1 MTRSSSGGADS
12 VSRFLCHQRF
22 RHPET
27 GRIYGHILRAFQSS
41 ILKRSTG
48 SRLCVSNLQEW
59 LREKRRVWPL
69 HMVCHRARLVERF
82 LDWSQA
88 HGVIAT
94 NPFAELHRDY
104 GPRTTPIVR
113 ALVSEDV
120 ETGLRKLRPLPRFGS
135 FLGNAMAEHVGLMR
149 SLGYR
154 YDLNERMLL
163 RFDRFLQSHSELAG
177 NALSRLIEAWV
188 QGDPSPNRLW
198 EAKRVGQLMS
208 KAMRRLDPAAAVV
221 PMSLEMCPPVRREL
235 RRPYVYSD
243 EQIQRLL
250 KAALAFPSPKAPLR
264 PLTLYTMVLLAYCA
278 GLRAGELVR
287 LTLGDLNLQDGTI
300 EIRETKFFKHR
311 RLPLAAGVIA
321 ALKNYLVAREQA
333 GGPTNSDSGLFWNQK
348 FRLRYSYGGVSI
360 LLVEVLRRAGV
371 KPATGRIGPRIHDLR
386 HTMVGHRMR
395 EWYREGINPQS
406 KLPHLATYLGHK
418 DIASTLVYLN
428 ITPELLHA
436 ASERFRKN
444 AAPTLQQTGGSL

>member
-1 MTRSSSGGADS
+1 MTRSSSAGADS
-12 VSRFLCHQRF
+12 VGRFLCQQRF

-27 GRIYGHILRAFQSS
+27 GRIYGHILRAFKSS
-41 ILKRSTG
+41 LIECSTG
-48 SRLCVSNLQEW
+48 ALSVSSLQEW

-82 LDWSQA
+82 LEWSQA

-94 NPFAELHRDY
+94 NAFAELHRHY

-113 ALVSEDV
+113 ALVSDDAEAA
-120 ETGLRKLRPLPRFGS
+120 LRKLRPVPRFGS
-135 FLGNAMAEHVGLMR
+135 FLGKVMAEHVGLMR

-154 YDLNERMLL
+154 YDVNERMLL
-163 RFDRFLQSHSELAG
+163 RFDRFLQSHTELAG
-177 NALSRLIEAWV
+177 NALNQLTEAWV
-188 QGDPSPNRLW
+188 QSDPSPNRLW
-198 EAKRVGQLMS
+198 ETRRVGQLMT
-208 KAMRRLDPAAAVV
+208 KAMRRLDPAAATL
-221 PMSLEMCPPVRREL
+221 PMSIEMSQPAHREL
-235 RRPYVYSD
+235 RLPYVYSD
-243 EQIQRLL
+243 EEIQGLL

-264 PLTLYTMVLLAYCA
+264 PLTLYTMVVLAYCA
-278 GLRAGELVR
+278 GLRLGEIVG
-287 LTLGDLNLQDGTI
+287 LTLADVNLQNGTI

-311 RLPLAAGVIA
+311 RLPLAAGVVA

-333 GGPTNSDSGLFWNQK
+333 GGLTSSDSGLFWNQK
-348 FRLRYSYGGVSI
+348 FGRCYSYGGLRI

-395 EWYREGINPQS
+395 EWYREGINPES

-418 DIASTLVYLN
+418 DITSTLVYLN
-428 ITPELLHA
+428 ITPELLHL

-444 AAPTLQQTGGSL
+444 AAATLQQIGGSL

>member
-1 MTRSSSGGADS
+1 MTRSSSDGADS
-12 VSRFLCHQRF
+12 VGRFLSHERF

-41 ILKRSTG
+41 VIECSTG
-48 SRLCVSNLQEW
+48 AVSVSSLQEW

-82 LDWSQA
+82 LEWSQA

-94 NPFAELHRDY
+94 NAFAELHRHY

-113 ALVSEDV
+113 ALVGDDAEAA
-120 ETGLRKLRPLPRFGS
+120 LRQLRPVPRFGS
-135 FLGNAMAEHVGLMR
+135 LLGKVMAEHVQLMR

-154 YDLNERMLL
+154 YDVNERMLL
-163 RFDRFLQSHSELAG
+163 RFDRFLQSHTELTG
-177 NALSRLIEAWV
+177 NALNQLIEAWV
-188 QGDPSPNRLW
+188 QSDPSPNRLW
-198 EAKRVGQLMS
+198 EAKRVGQLML

-221 PMSLEMCPPVRREL
+221 PMSIEICQPVRREL
-235 RRPYVYSD
+235 RRPHVYSD
-243 EQIQRLL
+243 EQIQQLL

-264 PLTLYTMVLLAYCA
+264 PLSLYTMVVLAYCA
-278 GLRAGELVR
+278 GLRVGEIVR
-287 LTLGDLNLQDGTI
+287 LTLADVNLQDGTI

-311 RLPLAAGVIA
+311 RLPLATGVIA
-321 ALKNYLVAREQA
+321 ALKNYLVARQQA

-348 FRLRYSYGGVSI
+348 FGRRYSYGGLSI

-428 ITPELLHA
+428 ITPELLHV

-444 AAPTLQQTGGSL
+444 AAATLQQTGGPL

>member
-1 MTRSSSGGADS
+1 MTRSSSAGADS
-12 VSRFLCHQRF
+12 VGRFLCHQRF

-27 GRIYGHILRAFQSS
+27 GRIYGHVLRAFQSS
-41 ILKRSTG
+41 VIECFTG
-48 SRLCVSNLQEW
+48 TLSVSSLQEW
-59 LREKRRVWPL
+59 LRQKRRVWPL

-82 LDWSQA
+82 LEWSQA

-94 NPFAELHRDY
+94 NPFAELHCHY

-113 ALVSEDV
+113 ALVRDDAEAA
-120 ETGLRKLRPLPRFGS
+120 LRMLRPVPRFGS
-135 FLGNAMAEHVGLMR
+135 LLGKVMAEHVGLMR

-154 YDLNERMLL
+154 YDVNERMLL
-163 RFDRFLQSHSELAG
+163 RFDRFLQSRTDLAG
-177 NALSRLIEAWV
+177 SALNQLIEAWV
-188 QGDPSPNRLW
+188 QSDPSPNRLW

-221 PMSLEMCPPVRREL
+221 PMNIEMCQPVHREL

-264 PLTLYTMVLLAYCA
+264 PLSLYMMVVLAYCA
-278 GLRAGELVR
+278 GLRVGEIIR
-287 LTLGDLNLQDGTI
+287 LTLADVNLQDGTI

-311 RLPLAAGVIA
+311 RLPLATGVIA
-321 ALKNYLVAREQA
+321 ALKDYLVAREQA

-348 FRLRYSYGGVSI
+348 LGRRYSYGGLSI

-418 DIASTLVYLN
+418 DITSTLVYLN
-428 ITPELLHA
+428 ITPELLHV

-444 AAPTLQQTGGSL
+444 AAVTLQQTGGSL

>member
-1 MTRSSSGGADS
+1 MTRSSSAGADS
-12 VSRFLCHQRF
+12 VGRFLSHQRF

-27 GRIYGHILRAFQSS
+27 GRIYGHILRAFRSS
-41 ILKRSTG
+41 VIECSTG
-48 SRLCVSNLQEW
+48 AESVASLQEW

-82 LDWSQA
+82 LEWSQA

-94 NPFAELHRDY
+94 NAFAELHRHY

-113 ALVSEDV
+113 ALVSDDAEAA
-120 ETGLRKLRPLPRFGS
+120 LRKLCPVPRFGS
-135 FLGNAMAEHVGLMR
+135 FLGKAMAEHVRLMR

-154 YDLNERMLL
+154 YDVNERMLL
-163 RFDRFLQSHSELAG
+163 RFDRFLQSHIELAG
-177 NALSRLIEAWV
+177 NALSQLIEAWV
-188 QGDPSPNRLW
+188 QSDPSPNRLW

-221 PMSLEMCPPVRREL
+221 PMSIEMWQPVHREL

-264 PLTLYTMVLLAYCA
+264 PLSLYTMVVLAYCA
-278 GLRAGELVR
+278 GLRVGEIVR
-287 LTLGDLNLQDGTI
+287 LTLADLNLQDGTI

-311 RLPLAAGVIA
+311 RLPLATGVSA

-333 GGPTNSDSGLFWNQK
+333 GGPTNSDTGLFWNQK
-348 FRLRYSYGGVSI
+348 FGRRYSYGALSI

-428 ITPELLHA
+428 ITPELLHV

-444 AAPTLQQTGGSL
+444 AASTLQQTGGSL

>member
-1 MTRSSSGGADS
+1 MTRSSSAAADS
-12 VSRFLCHQRF
+12 VGHFLRNQSF

-27 GRIYGHILRAFQSS
+27 GRIYCHILRAFQSFV
-41 ILKRSTG
+41 IECSTDT
-48 SRLCVSNLQEW
+48 SVSVSNLQKW
-59 LREKRRVWPL
+59 LREKRQMWPL

-82 LDWSQA
+82 LEWSQA
-88 HGVIAT
+88 QGVIST
-94 NPFAELHRDY
+94 NPFAESHRRY

-113 ALVSEDV
+113 ALVSDDTEAA
-120 ETGLRKLRPLPRFGS
+120 LRELCAVPRFGS
-135 FLGNAMAEHVGLMR
+135 FLGKMMGEHVGLMR

-154 YDLNERMLL
+154 YDVNERMLL
-163 RFDRFLQSHSELAG
+163 RFDRFLQSRAELAG
-177 NALSRLIEAWV
+177 KALNQLIEAWA
-188 QGDPSPNRLW
+188 QSDPSPNRLW
-198 EAKRVGQLMS
+198 EAKRVGQLLS
-208 KAMRRLDPAAAVV
+208 KAMHRVDPAATTF
-221 PMSLEMCPPVRREL
+221 PMSMEMCEPVRREL

-243 EQIQRLL
+243 EEIQRLL

-264 PLTLYTMVLLAYCA
+264 PLSLYTMVVLAYCA
-278 GLRAGELVR
+278 GLRLGEIVR
-287 LTLGDLNLQDGTI
+287 LTLADVNLQDGMI

-311 RLPLAAGVIA
+311 RLPLAAEVIA
-321 ALKNYLVAREQA
+321 ALKNYLAAREQA
-333 GGPTNSDSGLFWNQK
+333 GAPTTADSGLFWNQK
-348 FRLRYSYGGVSI
+348 FGRRYSYGGLSI
-360 LLVEVLRRAGV
+360 LLVDVLRRAGV

-428 ITPELLHA
+428 ITPELLHE

-444 AAPTLQQTGGSL
+444 GAATLQTTGESL